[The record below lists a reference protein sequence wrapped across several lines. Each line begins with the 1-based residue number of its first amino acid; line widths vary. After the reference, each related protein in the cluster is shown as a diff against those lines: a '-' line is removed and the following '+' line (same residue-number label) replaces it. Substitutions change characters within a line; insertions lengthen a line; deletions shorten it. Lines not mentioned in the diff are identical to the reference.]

1 MIEFENKFGDEVE
14 VSKIIIDYTQ
24 PGDCAEDREKYQTL
38 RLESE
43 SNGVAPFIR
52 ISLVE
57 CDHFSISGI
66 DDLKKIIVLLVD
78 KILYNVNNH
87 LLLYMD

>member
-52 ISLVE
+52 MSLVD

-66 DDLKKIIVLLVD
+66 DDLKKIIEDFEEKMNWPENGKNSCD
-78 KILYNVNNH
+78 K
-87 LLLYMD
+87 

>member
-24 PGDCAEDREKYQTL
+24 PGDCAEDRENYQTL

-52 ISLVE
+52 ISLVD
-57 CDHFSISGI
+57 CDHFSISDI
-66 DDLKKIIVLLVD
+66 DDLKKIFEDFEEKMNWPGND
-78 KILYNVNNH
+78 KDSCNK
-87 LLLYMD
+87 

>member
-24 PGDCAEDREKYQTL
+24 HGDCAEDREKYQTL

-43 SNGVAPFIR
+43 SNGIAPFIR
-52 ISLVE
+52 MSLID

-66 DDLKKIIVLLVD
+66 DDLKVIIKD
-78 KILYNVNNH
+78 FEERMNWPNDDNYSNK
-87 LLLYMD
+87 

>member
-1 MIEFENKFGDEVE
+1 MIEFENKFEEEIE

-43 SNGVAPFIR
+43 YNGVAPFIR
-52 ISLVE
+52 MSLVD

-66 DDLKKIIVLLVD
+66 EDLQKIIKDFEEKMNYPGEENNCD
-78 KILYNVNNH
+78 K
-87 LLLYMD
+87 

>member
-1 MIEFENKFGDEVE
+1 MIEFENKFGEEVE

-24 PGDCAEDREKYQTL
+24 PGDCVEDREKYQTL

-52 ISLVE
+52 ISLVD

-66 DDLKKIIVLLVD
+66 DDLKKIIEDFEEKMNWPEND
-78 KILYNVNNH
+78 K
-87 LLLYMD
+87 DSCDK

>member
-52 ISLVE
+52 MSLVD
-57 CDHFSISGI
+57 CDYFSIDGI
-66 DDLKKIIVLLVD
+66 DDIKKIIEDFEEKMNWPGDD
-78 KILYNVNNH
+78 KNSC
-87 LLLYMD
+87 DK

>member
-1 MIEFENKFGDEVE
+1 MIEFENKFEEEIE

-43 SNGVAPFIR
+43 YNGVAPFIR
-52 ISLVE
+52 MSLVD

-66 DDLKKIIVLLVD
+66 EDLQKIIKDFEEKMNWPGEENSCD
-78 KILYNVNNH
+78 K
-87 LLLYMD
+87 

>member
-1 MIEFENKFGDEVE
+1 MIEFENKFEEEIE

-24 PGDCAEDREKYQTL
+24 PGDCEEDREKYQTL

-43 SNGVAPFIR
+43 YNGVGPFIR
-52 ISLVE
+52 MSLVN

-66 DDLKKIIVLLVD
+66 EDLQKIIKDFEEKMNYPGEENNCD
-78 KILYNVNNH
+78 K
-87 LLLYMD
+87 

>member
-43 SNGVAPFIR
+43 SNGTAPFIR
-52 ISLVE
+52 ISLVD
-57 CDHFSISGI
+57 CDHFSIDGI
-66 DDLKKIIVLLVD
+66 NDIKKIIEDFEEKMNYPEND
-78 KILYNVNNH
+78 KNSC
-87 LLLYMD
+87 DK

>member
-43 SNGVAPFIR
+43 SNGTAPFIR
-52 ISLVE
+52 ISLPD
-57 CDHFSISGI
+57 CNHFSISGI
-66 DDLKKIIVLLVD
+66 DDLKKIIEDFEEKMNWPNDDNYSD
-78 KILYNVNNH
+78 K
-87 LLLYMD
+87 

>member
-24 PGDCAEDREKYQTL
+24 PGDCAENREKFQTL

-43 SNGVAPFIR
+43 SNGVTPFIR
-52 ISLVE
+52 ISLVN
-57 CDHFSISGI
+57 CDHFSISDI
-66 DDLKKIIVLLVD
+66 DDLKKIVEDFEEKMNWPEDD
-78 KILYNVNNH
+78 KNSCNK
-87 LLLYMD
+87 

>member
-24 PGDCAEDREKYQTL
+24 PGDCAENREKYQTL

-43 SNGVAPFIR
+43 SNGAAPFIR
-52 ISLVE
+52 IGLVN
-57 CDHFSISGI
+57 CDHFSVSDI
-66 DDLKKIIVLLVD
+66 DDLKKIFEDFEEKMNWPEND
-78 KILYNVNNH
+78 KNSC
-87 LLLYMD
+87 DK

>member
-43 SNGVAPFIR
+43 SNGMAPFIR
-52 ISLVE
+52 ISLVD

-66 DDLKKIIVLLVD
+66 DDLKKIIEDFEEKMNWPEND
-78 KILYNVNNH
+78 KDSCNK
-87 LLLYMD
+87 

>member
-52 ISLVE
+52 ISLID

-66 DDLKKIIVLLVD
+66 DDLKKIIEDFEEKMNWPENGKNSCD
-78 KILYNVNNH
+78 K
-87 LLLYMD
+87 

>member
-14 VSKIIIDYTQ
+14 VSKIIIDYIQ

-43 SNGVAPFIR
+43 SNGMAPFIR
-52 ISLVE
+52 MSLVD

-66 DDLKKIIVLLVD
+66 DDLKKIIEDFEEKMNWPENGKNSCD
-78 KILYNVNNH
+78 K
-87 LLLYMD
+87 

>member
-1 MIEFENKFGDEVE
+1 MIEFENKFGEEVE

-52 ISLVE
+52 ISLVD

-66 DDLKKIIVLLVD
+66 DDLKKIIEDFEEKMNWPEND
-78 KILYNVNNH
+78 K
-87 LLLYMD
+87 DSCDK